1 MPRIHLNGTPQ
12 TLEQATSVE
21 TLVEGLVTDMHE
33 GVAVAINGE
42 IVRRGQWSTR
52 EVQDGD
58 DIEIVHA
65 VQGG

>member
-1 MPRIHLNGTPQ
+1 MHRIRLNGEAQ

-21 TLVEGLVTDMHE
+21 ALVESLVADVSE

-42 IVRRGQWSTR
+42 IVQRAQWPNR

-58 DIEIVHA
+58 DIEIVRA